1 MFTGIINYTG
11 RFNGYH
17 HGRQEL
23 IVEVPD
29 ELSRISIGESLA
41 VNGVCLSLTRKERNI
56 LFFDL
61 SQETLQKTTLN
72 SLRQGESLNLEQSL
86 TLATPLS
93 GHLITGHIDG
103 RGKILRII
111 TKKKGKRLTIS
122 FPPGLRIYFI
132 PKGSVA
138 VNGVSLTIAELKSSS
153 FDVEL
158 IPITLKTTNLQNL
171 RRGDEV
177 NLECDM
183 IGKYVYNWI
192 SKQKE

>member
-1 MFTGIINYTG
+1 MFTGIIHHTG
-11 RFNGYH
+11 RFKGYH

-23 IVEVPD
+23 AVEVPK
-29 ELSRISIGESLA
+29 ELSHLSIGESLA

-72 SLRQGESLNLEQSL
+72 SLRQDESLNLEQSL
-86 TLATPLS
+86 TLTTPLS

-111 TKKKGKRLTIS
+111 TKKKGRRLAIS
-122 FPPGLRIYFI
+122 FHPSLRIYFI

-138 VNGVSLTIAELKSSS
+138 VNGVSLTIAELKSSY

-158 IPITLKTTNLQNL
+158 IPITLKKSNLQNL